1 MSDVKSTQPKTTA
14 LHALHLELGAKMVDF
29 AGYDMPVQYP
39 LGVLKEHLHTRA
51 KCGIF
56 DVSHMGQA
64 WLIGETQDAVC
75 QAVETVL
82 PAEIIG
88 LPVGKQ
94 QYTQLLN
101 EQGGTMDDLIITKP
115 AEARYQDRLY
125 TVVNA
130 GCKDADYAHMA
141 DHMHG
146 VTIERLET
154 NAQLAI
160 QGPTAVDV
168 LSSVVP
174 GVADLTF
181 MSFKCFDWTADD
193 GTPVELL
200 ISRSGY
206 TGEDGYEVSIPNA
219 HAVAFTRKLLSCDD
233 AEMIGL
239 GARDSLRLE
248 AGLCLYG
255 NDLDPTTT
263 PIEGGLI
270 WSIGKRRRE
279 QGGFIGASVIQ
290 DNIANG
296 VTRKRVGLDIAGRVP
311 CRAGTGVY
319 VHGDKVGEITSGGF
333 APSVGKPV
341 AMGYIA
347 TEYASVGTAVT
358 LMVRGKEIPATVC
371 KMPFLSHNYKR

>member
-1 MSDVKSTQPKTTA
+1 MSEQSKNIQKTA
-14 LHALHLELGAKMVDF
+14 LHPLHLELGAKMVAF
-29 AGYDMPVQYP
+29 AGYDMPIQYP
-39 LGVLKEHLHTRA
+39 MGVLQEHLYTRA

-64 WLIGETQDAVC
+64 WLIGDSQDTVAQQAETL
-75 QAVETVL
+75 L
-82 PAEIIG
+82 PAEIVG
-88 LPVGKQ
+88 LPAGKQ

-101 EQGGTMDDLIITKP
+101 ENGGIMDDLIITKP
-115 AEARYQDRLY
+115 AESHYADRLY

-141 DHMHG
+141 THMDG

-160 QGPTAVDV
+160 QGATAVDV
-168 LSSVVP
+168 LSSVVS
-174 GVADLTF
+174 GVADLVF
-181 MSFKCFDWTADD
+181 MSFKCFDWVADNGD
-193 GTPVELL
+193 TVELL

-219 HAVAFTRKLLSCDD
+219 YAIEFTKKLLAHSD

-263 PIEGGLI
+263 PIQAGLL

-279 QGGFIGASVIQ
+279 QGGFVGADVVQSQ
-290 DNIANG
+290 IANG
-296 VTRKRVGLDIAGRVP
+296 ATRKRVGFNIGGRTP
-311 CRAGTGVY
+311 CRAGTEIHVNGQQVGV
-319 VHGDKVGEITSGGF
+319 ITSGGF
-333 APSVGKPV
+333 APSLNKPV

-347 TEYASVGTAVT
+347 TEYAGVDTDVV

-371 KMPFLSHNYKR
+371 KMPFVAPNYKR